1 MKDYFERCE
10 FFEEARYA
18 KTPKNPE
25 KKRGLPLIL
34 ELLVFVAVF
43 IVSTFAQLLV
53 VVPGS
58 LFVALPDE
66 AMILSLFS
74 DIMLILVILVF
85 CRIFQKRK
93 PRTLGFIKKHMIS
106 QYFLGFLL
114 GIGMFSLAVF
124 FCVITGAMR
133 LERITDFFSLGVF
146 LLFLLGFMIQGMAE
160 EVLCRGYFMVSIA
173 RRYSLPVAILTNA
186 LFFAMLHLGNQGI
199 SALAFLN
206 LTLFGIFASLLFV
219 RTKNIWLVGAMHS
232 AWNLVQGNVFGVR
245 VSGITIE
252 CRLLQAETQDKFA
265 LIHGGS
271 FGLEGGLAVTL
282 IYVVG
287 ILILCLP
294 VFRSRESSQPSE
306 SK

>member
-10 FFEEARYA
+10 IFEEAKLA

-43 IVSTFAQLLV
+43 IVCTFAQLLV
-53 VVPGS
+53 IIPGS
-58 LFVALPDE
+58 LFVALSDE
-66 AMILSLFS
+66 VMILSLFS
-74 DIMLILVILVF
+74 DIMMIAVILLF

-93 PRTLGFIKKHMIS
+93 PRTLGFVKEHVIS
-106 QYFLGFLL
+106 QYLL
-114 GIGMFSLAVF
+114 GILLGTGMFSLAVF
-124 FCVITGAMR
+124 FCVITGALR
-133 LERITDFFSLGVF
+133 FEGVSALFSPGVF
-146 LLFLLGFMIQGMAE
+146 LLFLVGFMIQGMAE
-160 EVLCRGYFMVSIA
+160 EVMCRGYFMVSIA
-173 RRYSLPVAILTNA
+173 RRYSLPVAILANA
-186 LFFAMLHLGNQGI
+186 LFFAALHLGNSGI

-206 LTLFGIFASLLFV
+206 LTLFGIFASILFV
-219 RTKNIWLVGAMHS
+219 RTKNIWLAGAMHS

-245 VSGITIE
+245 VSGMEIGCTIFKST
-252 CRLLQAETQDKFA
+252 AQDKFA
-265 LIHGGS
+265 LINGGA

-282 IYVVG
+282 IYVIG

-306 SK
+306 NK